1 MYIALDE
8 AIVLMGLDAS
18 RYWYNSIECACLCQR
33 ITNKIATTTNI
44 DEETRSIV
52 SPSAVVMMMTMS
64 LSTAVLHFRPYIVQK
79 TRKETKEELMS
90 NKLIRRKRKN
100 SMGMGLFLFLF
111 HPFSVCFFLFLR
123 LLFTLSFSSVDRRAQ
138 GQTTKYLYIY
148 SQIGLYEFS
157 IVLFFR
163 LDSETIEKLMFLA
176 FFL

>member
-1 MYIALDE
+1 
-8 AIVLMGLDAS
+8 
-18 RYWYNSIECACLCQR
+18 
-33 ITNKIATTTNI
+33 
-44 DEETRSIV
+44 
-52 SPSAVVMMMTMS
+52 
-64 LSTAVLHFRPYIVQK
+64 
-79 TRKETKEELMS
+79 
-90 NKLIRRKRKN
+90 
-100 SMGMGLFLFLF
+100 MGMGLFLFLF
-111 HPFSVCFFLFLR
+111 HPFPFVFLFLR